1 MEHLEDQLRE
11 IIIEIVELNDSDN
24 FGNETY
30 EAVTDFLTTNG
41 VEESDFVDEDEYH
54 MFISE
59 IMDQSLESVRINFN
73 PSTQLIDLLAEI
85 KRIKE
90 SKNANIIN
98 L

>member
-30 EAVTDFLTTNG
+30 EAVTDFLATNG
-41 VEESDFVDEDEYH
+41 IEESDFVDEDEYH

-73 PSTQLIDLLAEI
+73 PSTQLIDLLVEI